1 MEVNLYHH
9 FPSEPEILNRL
20 DSIERKLDLLLKLER
35 RMENEMALDFTK
47 MIAAAA
53 NQSTVTNSV
62 LQTLQDL
69 GAKVADL
76 ATQLAAAI
84 AANDPVA
91 QQAVQDQLDA
101 LATGIDAND
110 TKLAAA
116 ITTPGPAPAP
126 TPTPTPIPSTP

>member
-101 LATGIDAND
+101 LATGIDDND